1 MMKLKC
7 FIEML
12 NVIMNDE
19 LLNLKLILCLSESRE
34 KQNFFNAESSF
45 QEF

>member
-19 LLNLKLILCLSESRE
+19 LLNLKLILCLSEFGE
-34 KQNFFNAESSF
+34 KQNFFNVGSSF